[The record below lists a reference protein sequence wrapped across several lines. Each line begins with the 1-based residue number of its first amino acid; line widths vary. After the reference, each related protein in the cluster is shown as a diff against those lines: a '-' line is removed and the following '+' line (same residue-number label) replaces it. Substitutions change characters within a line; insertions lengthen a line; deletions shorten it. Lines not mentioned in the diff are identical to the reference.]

1 MKPQDYLPAHE
12 GKQDLPEKLNAAYLA
27 AQGVELTGE
36 ELNTA
41 VGGGSTGPRRLCAA
55 GKCIFA
61 GNPPVYTAVPASR
74 AAPPKQFFIAG
85 TPRSLIPA
93 YAMTVTDAG
102 STAPQRPFCTP
113 SG

>member
-1 MKPQDYLPAHE
+1 MNETRFVMKPQDYLPAHE
-12 GKQDLPEKLNAAYLA
+12 GKQDLTEKLNAAYLA

-61 GNPPVYTAVPASR
+61 GNPPV
-74 AAPPKQFFIAG
+74 
-85 TPRSLIPA
+85 
-93 YAMTVTDAG
+93 
-102 STAPQRPFCTP
+102 
-113 SG
+113 